1 MPQIFFA
8 KCLSFH
14 EFLAGSHTI
23 GNARCTSFRQR
34 LYNQSGNGQPD
45 YTLNQAYAATLRGRC
60 PRSGGDQNL
69 FFLDFVT
76 PTKFDNSY
84 FKNIL
89 ASKGLLSS
97 DQVLLTKNEASMELV
112 KEYAENN
119 KVFFEQFAKSM
130 IKMGNISPLTGPRG
144 EVRKNCRKINS

>member
-1 MPQIFFA
+1 M
-8 KCLSFH
+8 CYSFYNLFH
-14 EFLAGSHTI
+14 TGSHTI

-45 YTLNQAYAATLRGRC
+45 NTLDQSYAAQLRIGC

-69 FFLDFVT
+69 FFLDFVS

-89 ASKGLLSS
+89 ASKGLLNS
-97 DQVLLTKNEASMELV
+97 DQVLSTKNEASLELV
-112 KEYAENN
+112 KKYAENN
-119 KVFFEQFAKSM
+119 DLFFQQFAKSM
-130 IKMGNISPLTGPRG
+130 VKMGNISPLTGNRG
-144 EVRKNCRKINS
+144 EIRRNCRRIN